1 MAERK
6 LGRGLDALL
15 GVGAAT
21 DAEQLVELGIEELRS
36 GPHQPREEF
45 NEARLKELASSIRES
60 GLLQPVLVR
69 PAAGGYEIV
78 AGERRVRAARIAGRT
93 TVPAIVRDYSDEQMM
108 VLSLVENVQRDDLN
122 AIEKARAYK
131 RLQQILGGTQED
143 VAGRVGIDP
152 SSVSNMIRLLDLSQP
167 LQELVRKSALSMGH
181 ARALLGLESDDARL
195 ALARRI
201 IKEGLSV
208 RAAEPAVE
216 IGQQQLR
223 RLHEK
228 PYVLEGII
236 RQRFG
241 ERPLQ
246 PIGARVVL
254 GNFHTHQLG
263 QQRTQADLVAEA
275 ISGGRSTIG
284 IEVRNSGLIGVADA
298 RRDGVAV
305 GL

>member
-36 GPHQPREEF
+36 GPHQPRQEF

-78 AGERRVRAARIAGRT
+78 AGERRVRAARMAGKT

-208 RAAEPAVE
+208 RAAEE
-216 IGQQQLR
+216 
-223 RLHEK
+223 
-228 PYVLEGII
+228 
-236 RQRFG
+236 
-241 ERPLQ
+241 
-246 PIGARVVL
+246 
-254 GNFHTHQLG
+254 
-263 QQRTQADLVAEA
+263 LVR
-275 ISGGRSTIG
+275 SG
-284 IEVRNSGLIGVADA
+284 
-298 RRDGVAV
+298 DGVRPQRRKQPRKTPPF
-305 GL
+305 

>member
-1 MAERK
+1 MAKRK

-78 AGERRVRAARIAGRT
+78 AGERRVRAARMAGKT
-93 TVPAIVRDYSDEQMM
+93 TVPAIVRDYSDEQTV

-167 LQELVRKSALSMGH
+167 LQELVLKSALSMGH

-208 RAAEPAVE
+208 RAAEELVRSGDGSRPQRRKQPRKTAEVAALE
-216 IGQQQLR
+216 GELR
-223 RLHEK
+223 RALGTKVKIEDRRGK
-228 PYVLEGII
+228 GRIVIEYYSPAE
-236 RQRFG
+236 F
-241 ERPLQ
+241 ERL
-246 PIGARVVL
+246 
-254 GNFHTHQLG
+254 
-263 QQRTQADLVAEA
+263 
-275 ISGGRSTIG
+275 
-284 IEVRNSGLIGVADA
+284 SGLLKGSAETGFSI
-298 RRDGVAV
+298 RE
-305 GL
+305 

>member
-78 AGERRVRAARIAGRT
+78 AGERRVRAARMAGKT
-93 TVPAIVRDYSDEQMM
+93 TVPAIVREYSDEQMM

-167 LQELVRKSALSMGH
+167 LQELVLKSALSMGH
-181 ARALLGLESDDARL
+181 ARALLGLENDEARL

-208 RAAEPAVE
+208 RAAEELVRSGAGARPQRRKQTRKTAEVAALE
-216 IGQQQLR
+216 GELR
-223 RLHEK
+223 RALGTKVKIEDRRGK
-228 PYVLEGII
+228 GRIVIEYYSPSE
-236 RQRFG
+236 F
-241 ERPLQ
+241 ERL
-246 PIGARVVL
+246 
-254 GNFHTHQLG
+254 
-263 QQRTQADLVAEA
+263 
-275 ISGGRSTIG
+275 
-284 IEVRNSGLIGVADA
+284 SGLLKGSAETGFSI
-298 RRDGVAV
+298 RE
-305 GL
+305 